1 MEVIFSEGPFTL
13 VKKQGVGMN
22 NTPWEGLE
30 VKSSDAADKH
40 VVEIRLE
47 PNWPKF
53 EGQPV
58 KYSYNPEKTN
68 IAHGMRMS
76 ADTLADTQEYIEVL
90 QAALSFVKRVNDYI
104 INNDWT

>member
-58 KYSYNPEKTN
+58 KYSYNPDIELVNYYNFTYDLYYGDILN
-68 IAHGMRMS
+68 LTIYNFNSVRILSIA
-76 ADTLADTQEYIEVL
+76 
-90 QAALSFVKRVNDYI
+90 K
-104 INNDWT
+104 